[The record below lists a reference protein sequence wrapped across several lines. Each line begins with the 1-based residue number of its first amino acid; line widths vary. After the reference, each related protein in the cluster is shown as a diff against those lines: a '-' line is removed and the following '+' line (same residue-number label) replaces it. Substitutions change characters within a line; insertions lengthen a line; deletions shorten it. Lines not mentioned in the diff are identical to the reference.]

1 MSQPAPPG
9 INIRNVMSHL
19 SIRKRRVP
27 NSGRGDPPSLRFVVL
42 LLSTAITLT
51 SCSTPQ
57 SSSKSVGTPESHR
70 TSQATGLTPV
80 SRILQEAAHLRNQG
94 KFREA
99 EILLT
104 RAQQTDGENLVVWQ
118 AMLSLQLQV
127 TGQAIQEQP
136 GLPQPRGKALV
147 EGGKELERARST
159 LNGIRG
165 LSVVPGSLIDPKA
178 VVEAEA
184 TFTGT
189 EDRFKEEAQSYCK
202 SRLEYARVW
211 RRKAHHWPTKNDRA
225 NVVDGLED
233 VRRVQALMPWV
244 GDDIHG
250 SAATVM
256 SELKALVN
264 EEEWPDLLARAGF
277 DPNSSPH

>member
-1 MSQPAPPG
+1 
-9 INIRNVMSHL
+9 
-19 SIRKRRVP
+19 
-27 NSGRGDPPSLRFVVL
+27 VVW
-42 LLSTAITLT
+42 LLSAVITLT
-51 SCSTPQ
+51 SCSTQP
-57 SSSKSVGTPESHR
+57 STSKSVGAPESHR
-70 TSQATGLTPV
+70 TSQTTGLTSVP
-80 SRILQEAAHLRNQG
+80 RILQEAVRLRNQG

-104 RAQQTDGENLVVWQ
+104 RAQQTESENLAVWQ
-118 AMLSLQLQV
+118 AMLSLQLQI
-127 TGQAIQEQP
+127 TEQAIRELP

-165 LSVVPGSLIDPKA
+165 LSVAPGSRIDPKV

-184 TFTGT
+184 TFTRT
-189 EDRFKEEAQSYCK
+189 EDRFKEEAQSYCM
-202 SRLEYARVW
+202 SRLEDARFW
-211 RRKAHHWPTKNDRA
+211 RRKAHHWPRKNDRA
-225 NVVDGLED
+225 NVVNGLEE

-244 GDDIHG
+244 GEDIRG

-277 DPNSSPH
+277 ELNSANTLK